1 MYVRSRQDL
10 LQIEFRIA
18 LFPCLGRGSSLL
30 GSNSSL
36 LLRLPFV
43 LQLCPRLLVHLY
55 TINAHTQ
62 SPSQACAQ
70 EKLNQEGG
78 REHGT

>member
-1 MYVRSRQDL
+1 MYTRSRQDL
-10 LQIEFRIA
+10 LQIELRIA
-18 LFPCLGRGSSLL
+18 LLPCRGRGSSLL
-30 GSNSSL
+30 GSQSSL

-43 LQLCPRLLVHLY
+43 LELCPCLLVHLY
-55 TINAHTQ
+55 TLNTPTQ

-70 EKLNQEGG
+70 KQVNQGGG

>member
-1 MYVRSRQDL
+1 MYTRSRQDL
-10 LQIEFRIA
+10 LQIELRIV
-18 LFPCLGRGSSLL
+18 LLPCLGRGSSLL
-30 GSNSSL
+30 GSESSL

-55 TINAHTQ
+55 TLNTPTQ

-70 EKLNQEGG
+70 KQVNQGGG
-78 REHGT
+78 RGHDT